1 MAHTGERAVDPL
13 TLLLYATEGAGDSVL
28 YEDAGDGFGYED
40 GEYARRTVSCEESAG
55 SITVRLG
62 GRYGSLVPQR
72 ETLHLELRGFDSA
85 PESVEVD
92 GESVESRYDQE
103 NGTVIVPLRETDGT
117 LTAEIVR

>member
-1 MAHTGERAVDPL
+1 VDPL

-55 SITVRLG
+55 SITVRLRE
-62 GRYGSLVPQR
+62 RYGSLVPRR
-72 ETLHLELRGFDSA
+72 ETLHLELRGLGSA

-92 GESVESRYDQE
+92 SESVESRYDE
-103 NGTVIVPLRETDGT
+103 EYGTLIVPLRETDGA
-117 LTAEIVR
+117 LTVGIIR